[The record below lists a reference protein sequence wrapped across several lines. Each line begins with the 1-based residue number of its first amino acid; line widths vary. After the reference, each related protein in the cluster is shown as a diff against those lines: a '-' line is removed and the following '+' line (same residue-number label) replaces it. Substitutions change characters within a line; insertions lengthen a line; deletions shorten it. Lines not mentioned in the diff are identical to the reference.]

1 MMNKYDKALEIG
13 VKLYNLMKELDYY
26 NYLDYK
32 ELENQEIKLL
42 TLDILSGK
50 THDINELLTDVVDT
64 NEDKKI
70 LSRVDLLKDDI
81 NKFSVI

>member
-1 MMNKYDKALEIG
+1 MNKYDKALEIG